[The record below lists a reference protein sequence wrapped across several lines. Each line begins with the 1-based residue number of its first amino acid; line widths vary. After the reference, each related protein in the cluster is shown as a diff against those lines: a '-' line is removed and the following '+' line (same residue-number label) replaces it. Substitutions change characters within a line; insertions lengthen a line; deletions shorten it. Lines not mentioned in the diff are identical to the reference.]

1 MHLVTGGAG
10 FIGSNIAAALE
21 ANDADVVIADHLGSS
36 DVKWRNISKRRL
48 FDIVAPQAIP
58 EFLER
63 FRGRLGGVVHMGG
76 ISSTTETDVDSF
88 VRSNV
93 RLSIDIW
100 NHCAEEGIPLVYA
113 SSAATYGDGREG
125 FEDRWDRDYLSRL
138 RPLSPYAWS
147 KHLFDRWVSH
157 AVETGLPSPPR
168 WAGLKFFNV
177 YGPNEYHK
185 GAQRS
190 VAVQLHDQIREF
202 GRARLFRSENPDY
215 PDGGQSRDFVWV
227 DDCVNATLWAL
238 EDPAARSGVYNVGSG
253 SARTFLDIA
262 TILFQA
268 MDAKPDVEFIDLPDN
283 LRDKYQYYTRASMGR
298 LRAAGFAAPSTS
310 LEDGLRRYVTEFLQ
324 AEDPF
329 R

>member
-10 FIGSNIAAALE
+10 FIGSNITAALE
-21 ANDADVVIADHLGSS
+21 ADDADVVIGDRLGSS

-48 FDIVAPQAIP
+48 FDIVPPQAIAD
-58 EFLER
+58 FLAR
-63 FRGRLGGVVHMGG
+63 SRGKLRGVVHMGG

-88 VRSNV
+88 IRSNL

-113 SSAATYGDGREG
+113 SSAATYGDGRSG
-125 FEDRWDRDYLSRL
+125 FEDRSDAGYLSRL

-147 KHLFDRWVSH
+147 KHLFDRWAAR
-157 AVETGLPSPPR
+157 AVETGSPSPPR
-168 WAGLKFFNV
+168 WAGLKYFNA

-190 VAVQLHDQIREF
+190 VAVQLHAQIREF

-215 PDGGQSRDFVWV
+215 ADGGQSRDFVWIG
-227 DDCVNATLWAL
+227 DCVNATLWAL
-238 EDPAARSGVYNVGSG
+238 QDPAARSGLYNVGSG
-253 SARTFLDIA
+253 VARTFLDVA
-262 TILFQA
+262 TILFQELGLQ
-268 MDAKPDVEFIDLPDN
+268 PDVEFIDLPDN
-283 LRDKYQYYTRASMGR
+283 LRDKYQYYTCASIKK
-298 LRAAGFAAPSTS
+298 LRAAGFSSPLTS
-310 LEDGLRRYVTEFLQ
+310 LEDGLRSFVVEFL
-324 AEDPF
+324 ETDDPF